1 MCVCIYICFL
11 YIEDWVLCIKDWI
24 FVSHFPPIAIKE
36 KYSLISNG
44 ALHYLAFSF
53 ILHPWLG
60 IWMHTLLVRLL
71 YSHANEAVNLIFP
84 TSFYEDC
91 FLRCFSSFNISFLSF
106 LNSEFQVSM
115 AGYSRW
121 KEKVKKVKYSVNLSK
136 FLTANNGY

>member
-1 MCVCIYICFL
+1 MCVYIYICFL

-91 FLRCFSSFNISFLSF
+91 FLRCFPLLTLVSFHSLTLSF
-106 LNSEFQVSM
+106 RFLWQDIQGEKKRLR
-115 AGYSRW
+115 RW
-121 KEKVKKVKYSVNLSK
+121 NTVLIYQN
-136 FLTANNGY
+136 F